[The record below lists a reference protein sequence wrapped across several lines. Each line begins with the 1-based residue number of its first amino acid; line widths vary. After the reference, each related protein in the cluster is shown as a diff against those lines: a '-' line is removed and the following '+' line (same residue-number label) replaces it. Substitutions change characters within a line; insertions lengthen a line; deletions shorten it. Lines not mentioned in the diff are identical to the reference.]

1 MRNLT
6 PLANLE
12 TGVMFWAGRNPD
24 DTLAELAG
32 LGIRCGQL
40 GFPGNLD
47 LESAA
52 VWKDAIRR
60 AGFVIYTAIASF
72 NGEDYADIPTVKDT
86 VGFIP
91 PRFRD
96 ERVARMLQVS
106 DVAASLGIP
115 GIGMHVGMVPED
127 TTDPDYIAVRE
138 VTRRI
143 ADHAASHG
151 QTVSLET
158 GQETAEHLLAFLID
172 VNRANVGINF
182 DPANMILYGTG
193 DPIEALGILGA
204 HVLSVHAKDGDW
216 PPAGQPDALGTERP
230 LGSGAVGIERFV
242 RKLVQVGYKGPL
254 AIEREVPDHATRMRD
269 IATAIRVL
277 DEAKRAVLVS

>member
-12 TGVMFWAGRNPD
+12 TGVMFWAGRDPN

-32 LGIRCGQL
+32 LGLRCGQL
-40 GFPGNLD
+40 GFPGDLD
-47 LESAA
+47 LSVA
-52 VWKDAIRR
+52 DAWRDALRR
-60 AGFVIYTAIASF
+60 AGFAVYTAFASF

-96 ERVARMLQVS
+96 ERVARMLAVS
-106 DVAASLGIP
+106 DAAAKIGIP
-115 GIGMHVGMVPED
+115 GIGMHVGMVPND

-143 ADHAASHG
+143 ADHAAAHG
-151 QTVSLET
+151 QTVALET
-158 GQETAEHLLAFLID
+158 GQERADHLLEFLID
-172 VNRANVGINF
+172 VNRDNVGINF

-193 DPIEALGILGA
+193 DPIDALGILGA
-204 HVLSVHAKDGDW
+204 RVLSVHAKDGDW
-216 PPAGQPDALGTERP
+216 PPSDKPEALGTERP
-230 LGSGAVGIERFV
+230 LGKGAVGIERFV

-254 AIEREVPDHATRMRD
+254 AIEREVPDHNDRMRD
-269 IATAIRVL
+269 IATGIRVL
-277 DEAKRAVLVS
+277 DEAKRSVLG